1 MDLILSISV
10 IALIVVIQGVKI
22 FKLSIKLEE
31 LEYLYQEL
39 EKTNK
44 WRF

>member
-44 WRF
+44 WR